1 MQLDLESPAL
11 TMTVPVGGFEVK
23 TKHVLPQPAGKIPK
37 NKNASRRDVQTRTG
51 CAQLF
56 SASVSAIRHLRTGA
70 GQGESYFTAMDAE
83 KTQQILYALMNGELR
98 VILDGGDRDL
108 WGLADLG
115 SPVVVWPLPQ
125 AYKMVSTT

>member
-1 MQLDLESPAL
+1 MRAEETSKRELGAPSC
-11 TMTVPVGGFEVK
+11 
-23 TKHVLPQPAGKIPK
+23 
-37 NKNASRRDVQTRTG
+37 SRP
-51 CAQLF
+51 
-56 SASVSAIRHLRTGA
+56 VSAPFDTSAPAA
-70 GQGESYFTAMDAE
+70 GQGESYFTAMEAE